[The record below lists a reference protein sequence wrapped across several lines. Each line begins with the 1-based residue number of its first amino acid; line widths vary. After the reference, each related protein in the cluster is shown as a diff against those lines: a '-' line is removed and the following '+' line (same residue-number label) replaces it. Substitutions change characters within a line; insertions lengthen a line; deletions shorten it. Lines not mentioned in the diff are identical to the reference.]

1 MLYIDD
7 RAIVVNDEV
16 DYLGWLIPSLSTSSG
31 HFLSLG
37 KSNLT
42 EKQTQFIYLGIEFD
56 LPREKI
62 RVPEKRKLKIKDLLA
77 DLLSNLNSIPFHSL
91 ERLRGKLISI
101 LIVCPL
107 AKLYIREMNRVLAEH
122 EAEMSEIIQSD
133 FALEMELRQW
143 QQNPIMLDHENDLHR
158 HGEID
163 LIPEEGK
170 IDGEYMT
177 GKLTSYFFKNFSTFS

>member
-1 MLYIDD
+1 MSSLLRQYGVPNVLYIDD

-16 DYLGWLIPSLSTSSG
+16 DYLGWLVTSLSTSTG

-42 EKQTQFIYLGIEFD
+42 EKQTQFVYLGIEFD

-62 RVPEKRKLKIKDLLA
+62 RVPEKRKVKIKDLLN
-77 DLLSNLNSIPFHSL
+77 DLLSNLDSIPFHSL

-122 EAEMSEIIQSD
+122 EAQLSEVIQCD
-133 FALEMELRQW
+133 LALEMELRQW
-143 QQNPIMLDHENDLHR
+143 HQNPIMLDHENDLHR

-163 LIPEEGK
+163 LIPKEGL

-177 GKLTSYFFKNFSTFS
+177 GK